1 MDSRAVTYTLQSERH
16 KMARTP
22 NFKFDRMERDRAKAL
37 KTAEKAKNKLEK
49 AEAAKAQDA
58 PAEPKED

>member
-1 MDSRAVTYTLQSERH
+1 
-16 KMARTP
+16 MARTP

-37 KTAEKAKNKLEK
+37 KTAEKAKAKLEK

-58 PAEPKED
+58 PAEPKGD